1 MLQGSGLL
9 TCVRILVVLPADC
22 NERLRESEAPE
33 DFSFTVVLSEDAV
46 VFTRISFDKWA
57 LICRHSLL
65 VRIDELLPCVNSD
78 KLWIL
83 EKQNSCSN

>member
-9 TCVRILVVLPADC
+9 TCVRILVVLPANC
-22 NERLRESEAPE
+22 NERFRESEAPE
-33 DFSFTVVLSEDAV
+33 DFSLAVVLAEDAV
-46 VFTRISFDKWA
+46 VFTRISFDKRA
-57 LICRHSLL
+57 LIRRHSLL
-65 VRIDELLPCVNSD
+65 VRIDELLPCVHSD